1 MQGKII
7 KVATSV
13 AFWLMITLCVFM
25 CVLDIMI
32 PDRQSFFEGEPI
44 NKMKLVSYE
53 ECVLTS
59 GGDMG
64 GVKTISMTAKLFGKI
79 PLKTISC
86 SVYDKSS
93 LYVGGF
99 PFGVRFFMDGVVVVG
114 FRDIETDNGAV
125 NPAYDSGLRVNDIIK
140 KCGETALT
148 DADSLTKIIEKSN
161 GKPLNLTISRDNK
174 EYNITLSA
182 VRSKDDDSYKT
193 GMFIKDSGAGIGTVT
208 YINPAD
214 NSFGGLGHGICDSVS
229 GKLIAMKKG
238 SLLDVTLNGI
248 TKGVSGTPGE
258 LRGSLGC
265 DKLGAVTENTD
276 CGVFGVYTSL
286 PSEADLLY
294 PIGLRGDVHEGEA
307 SVFTTVDGDG
317 RQEYSISISAI
328 NRESTGNKCFTV
340 KITDE
345 KLLQKTG
352 GIIQGMSG
360 SPIIQDGKII
370 GAITHVMVGDPT
382 TGYGIFIENMLET
395 AA

>member
-7 KVATSV
+7 RVATAA

-44 NKMKLVSYE
+44 NKMKIVSYE
-53 ECVLTS
+53 ECVSTS

-64 GVKTISMTAKLFGKI
+64 GVKSISVTAKLFGKI
-79 PLKTISC
+79 PLKTVSC
-86 SVYDKSS
+86 SIYDKSS

-114 FRDIETDNGAV
+114 FRDVETANESI
-125 NPAYDSGLRVNDIIK
+125 NPAYDSGLRVNDVIK
-140 KCGETALT
+140 KCGETTLT
-148 DADSLTKIIEKSN
+148 DAEGLTKIIEKSN
-161 GKPLNLTISRDNK
+161 GSPLKLTVIRDDK
-174 EYNITLSA
+174 EYSITLSA
-182 VRSKDDDSYKT
+182 VKSKDDNTYKT

-208 YINPAD
+208 YIDPSD

-229 GKLIAMKKG
+229 GKLMKVKKG

-258 LRGSLGC
+258 LRGSLGVN
-265 DKLGAVTENTD
+265 KLGAVTDNTD
-276 CGVFGVYTSL
+276 CGVFGVYTRC
-286 PSEADLLY
+286 PQEADIIY
-294 PIGLRGDVHEGEA
+294 PIGLRGQVHEGDA

-382 TGYGIFIENMLET
+382 TGYGIFIENMLNSER
-395 AA
+395 